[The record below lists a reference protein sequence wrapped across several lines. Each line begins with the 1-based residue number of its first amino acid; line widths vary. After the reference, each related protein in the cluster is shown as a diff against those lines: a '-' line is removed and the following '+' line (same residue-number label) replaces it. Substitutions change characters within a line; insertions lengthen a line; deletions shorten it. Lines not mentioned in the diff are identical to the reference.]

1 MIIKIYDKEIEF
13 DKTDK
18 IGKDILDI
26 IVEEINSK
34 GQVLSHLIVDGK
46 EVKNEIVL
54 YLAENLKTIEC
65 VEGIA
70 IEKIQLPMDNAAT
83 IKEAIDGIL
92 RMIDILAEDFRL
104 GISARGWKEFEGMI
118 ETILFLD
125 KATKSTFT
133 MFIDAGTAEKTSTW
147 DKVRNEYMK
156 LGKVLPVLQETLD
169 GDDTVK
175 AGNIIQNDIKPILEK
190 TAVLIGHLFQ

>member
-1 MIIKIYDKEIEF
+1 M
-13 DKTDK
+13 
-18 IGKDILDI
+18 
-26 IVEEINSK
+26 
-34 GQVLSHLIVDGK
+34 
-46 EVKNEIVL
+46 
-54 YLAENLKTIEC
+54 
-65 VEGIA
+65 GID
-70 IEKIQLPMDNAAT
+70 KIQLPMDNAA
-83 IKEAIDGIL
+83 IAKEAIDGIL

-104 GISARGWKEFEGMI
+104 GISARGWQEFEGMI

-133 MFIDAGTAEKTSTW
+133 MFIDAGVPEKTSAW

-156 LGKVLPVLQETLD
+156 LGKVLPVLQEVLD

-190 TAVLIGHLFQ
+190 TAGLIGNLFQ

>member
-1 MIIKIYDKEIEF
+1 MIIKIYDKVILF

-26 IVEEINSK
+26 IVEEIKAK
-34 GQVLSHLIVDGK
+34 GQVLSHLIVDGD
-46 EVKNEIVL
+46 EVRNGLVM
-54 YLAENLKTIEC
+54 YLAENLEKIEY
-65 VEGIA
+65 VEGVV
-70 IEKIQLPMDNAAT
+70 IEKIQLPMDNAAIT
-83 IKEAIDGIL
+83 KEAIDGIL

-133 MFIDAGTAEKTSTW
+133 MFIDAGVPEKTSAW
-147 DKVRNEYMK
+147 DRVRNEYMK
-156 LGKVLPVLQETLD
+156 LGKVLPVLQEVLD
-169 GDDTVK
+169 GEDTVK

-190 TAVLIGHLFQ
+190 TVKHIGDLFQ